1 MQELW
6 GTGESGGIVEFFGGA
21 ELGEFWGVK
30 WNSWWVD
37 DDSGELGE
45 FGSSVCVCVCVG
57 GEGGSFL
64 VGSRR
69 KEEFQGSGD
78 GKGEEN

>member
-1 MQELW
+1 MMTPENW
-6 GTGESGGIVEFFGGA
+6 
-21 ELGEFWGVK
+21 
-30 WNSWWVD
+30 
-37 DDSGELGE
+37 
-45 FGSSVCVCVCVG
+45 GSSEVVCVCVCVG

>member
-1 MQELW
+1 M
-6 GTGESGGIVEFFGGA
+6 ESFGGA

-37 DDSGELGE
+37 GDSGELGE

-57 GEGGSFL
+57 GVGGGGSFL
-64 VGSRR
+64 VGSRH
-69 KEEFQGSGD
+69 KEEFQGSGE